1 MKQLK
6 YMLAGILLSVVS
18 IACGPLTDLLA
29 EAPLENDAPPP
40 PGEVAPLDEQQKDET
55 PPAVETEDED
65 NVTVEEIDAV
75 DNSADDEPLVI
86 TELDQV
92 LADLYDAANPATVN
106 IQVAVRGQPLQIPPG
121 FEDLIPPD
129 AVPENGEGRL
139 QLGQG
144 SGFVIDREGYIVTNY
159 HVVTGAEEIRVTF
172 ADGLTVEA
180 ELLGLDPDSDLAVL
194 KVDASVTQDITPL
207 EIGDST
213 AIRPGY
219 TVIAIGNPFGLD
231 GTMTVGVVSAVGRTL
246 PSQATTTGGNR
257 FTIPGIIQTDA
268 AINPGNSGGPL
279 LNLNGQVVGVNTAIA
294 TNDGQ
299 FSGVGYA
306 VPAIAVDKIVPSL
319 IANGEYKHP
328 WLGVA
333 TSVLS
338 DPVREAMELEPNQ
351 AGVLVSQ
358 VVPGS
363 PAEEGGLRG
372 STTEVTLQGITTT
385 IGGDIVVGIDGNDV
399 RAFEDL
405 IEYLE
410 FETSPDDTI
419 TLTVL
424 RDGEEI
430 ELEIILGERPAS

>member
-1 MKQLK
+1 
-6 YMLAGILLSVVS
+6 MLAGIVLALVT
-18 IACGPLTDLLA
+18 IACGPIQELVSEFPANENPALA
-29 EAPLENDAPPP
+29 AE
-40 PGEVAPLDEQQKDET
+40 DEQTDEVT
-55 PPAVETEDED
+55 IVEADPIEDT
-65 NVTVEEIDAV
+65 TVDIDADV
-75 DNSADDEPLVI
+75 ENNDDPSSNDEPLII

-92 LADLYDAANPATVN
+92 LADIYEQANPATVN
-106 IQVAVRGQPLQIPPG
+106 IQVAVRSQGLQIPPG

-129 AVPENGEGRL
+129 AIPENGEGQL

-144 SGFVIDREGYIVTNY
+144 SGFVIDREGFIVTNY

-180 ELLGLDPDSDLAVL
+180 ELLGLDPDSDLAAL
-194 KVDASVTQDITPL
+194 KVDASVTQNIEPL
-207 EIGDST
+207 EIGDSD

-319 IANGEYKHP
+319 IANGEYRHP

-333 TSVLS
+333 TSTLT
-338 DPVREAMELEPNQ
+338 DPIREAMELQPNQ
-351 AGVLVSQ
+351 AGVLIRE
-358 VVPGS
+358 VVDGGPASSGGIQGS
-363 PAEEGGLRG
+363 N
-372 STTEVTLQGITTT
+372 TEITIQGIPTT
-385 IGGDIVVGIDGNDV
+385 IGGDVVIAIDGVEV
-399 RAFEDL
+399 REFEDL

-410 FETSPDDTI
+410 FETTPGQ
-419 TLTVL
+419 TVVVTVI
-424 RDGEEI
+424 RDGEETD
-430 ELEIILGERPAS
+430 LSVVLGERPSN